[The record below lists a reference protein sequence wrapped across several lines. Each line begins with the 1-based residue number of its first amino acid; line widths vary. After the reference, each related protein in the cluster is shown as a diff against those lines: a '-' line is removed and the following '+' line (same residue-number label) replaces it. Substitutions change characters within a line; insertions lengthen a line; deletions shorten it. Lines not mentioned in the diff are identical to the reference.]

1 MAHPSL
7 DLFVRYVRK
16 VTGARLGEGLADGQ
30 LLDRFVSAQDQA
42 AFATLMERH
51 GGIVW
56 RVCQGML
63 HDPHD
68 VEDAFQATFMVLV
81 RRAGSLERRASLGG
95 WLYGVAYRVALKAK
109 TTAARRRLHERQAG
123 AMIDTESSELG
134 AENPD
139 LRPALAEE
147 LNRLPEKYRTPIVL
161 CYLEGK
167 SNEEA
172 ARQLCCP
179 VGTVWARL
187 TRGRER
193 LRGRLARRGLALSA
207 VALTAALGPETA
219 SAAAAVP
226 ASLIDSTMKAA
237 VLVATGQAVAGVISG
252 QALALTE
259 GVLHAMWIA
268 KLRIAA
274 ALLIAVSLV
283 VGTGAGI
290 ATHWASA
297 GAAGT
302 SAASAEAHWVIPPS
316 LEGRRPFPPDNWW
329 NQDIAKEPVDPNSE
343 ALIASIGAEKPLY
356 PDFGRVHAGEAR
368 GLPYVIVSGNQPKVP
383 VRFVNYPAES
393 DPGPYPVPLD
403 APIEGGSIGTGNRHV
418 IVVDR
423 DNWKAYELLD
433 AVREGEGWRASAGA
447 VFDFTTNQLRPRGRT
462 SADGA
467 GLPIFPGLVRYDE
480 VVEQKKIEHALR
492 FTVRQTR
499 RAYVAP
505 ARHWAN
511 EQTDPNLPPMG
522 MRVRLRA
529 DYDISSFP
537 PAAQVI
543 LTALKKYGMFV
554 ASHGEDWALSG
565 APDPRWNEDDL
576 RTLERVQG
584 RDFEVVRMGKTEP

>member
-7 DLFVRYVRK
+7 DLFIRYVRK
-16 VTGARLGEGLADGQ
+16 VTGARGGEDLADGQ
-30 LLDRFVSAQDQA
+30 LLDRFVNAQDQA

-56 RVCQGML
+56 RVCRGML
-63 HDPHD
+63 HDPND
-68 VEDAFQATFMVLV
+68 IEDAFQATFMVLV

-109 TTAARRRLHERQAG
+109 AMAARRRLHERQAG
-123 AMIDTESSELG
+123 AMLNNESSERS

-147 LNRLPEKYRTPIVL
+147 LNRLPEKYRTPLVL

-172 ARQLCCP
+172 ARQLGCP

-207 VALTAALGPETA
+207 AALTAALGPETA

-237 VLVATGQAVAGVISG
+237 VLVATGQAVAGAISA

-290 ATHWASA
+290 ATHWAAA
-297 GAAGT
+297 GATGT
-302 SAASAEAHWVIPPS
+302 SSAEAHWVIPPS

-329 NQDIAKEPVDPNSE
+329 NQDIANEPVDPNSDV
-343 ALIASIGAEKPLY
+343 LIASIGAAKPLY

-368 GLPYVIVSGNQPKVP
+368 GLPYVIVSANQPKVP
-383 VRFVNYPAES
+383 VRFVTYPAES
-393 DPGPYPVPLD
+393 DAGPYPIPLD

-423 DNWKAYELLD
+423 DNWRAYELLD

-447 VFDFTTNQLRPRGRT
+447 VFDFRTNQLRPRGRT

-480 VVEQKKIEHALR
+480 VVEQRKIEHALR

-511 EQTDPNLPPMG
+511 EQTDSNLPPMG

-529 DYDISSFP
+529 DYNISSFP

-543 LTALKKYGMFV
+543 LTGLKKYGMFV

-576 RTLERVQG
+576 RALERVKG